1 MCKSQDRFNVNKDL
15 FNSVTNMGNMS
26 NTFGF
31 FSTFKLS
38 AGRELQACGYK
49 FPKQKRFLIGYL
61 SQELIYVL
69 MWIDVLVISCRN
81 LQLCAGPTFKKWC
94 SYALMECALRSRSSR
109 RDSNQ
114 IQAGQFAST

>member
-1 MCKSQDRFNVNKDL
+1 
-15 FNSVTNMGNMS
+15 MGNMS
-26 NTFGF
+26 NPFGF
-31 FSTFKLS
+31 SSTFKLS
-38 AGRELQACGYK
+38 AGRKLQACGYK

-69 MWIDVLVISCRN
+69 MWLDVLVASCRN

-94 SYALMECALRSRSSR
+94 PYALMECALRSRSSR

-114 IQAGQFAST
+114 I